1 MKSSPNSTDRRPG
14 EYFLFALAFIA
25 FLVAVGGVVV
35 SSLPMAISGGVL
47 LLLCVL
53 GFRARPVSGE

>member
-1 MKSSPNSTDRRPG
+1 MNSSFGSMDRRPG
-14 EYFLFALAFIA
+14 EYFLFALAFVA

-35 SSLPMAISGGVL
+35 SSLPIATIGGVL